1 VRVEK
6 TKHSF
11 VHSSS
16 VGVAEDRRRID
27 RRGMVPPVVSRRRDR
42 VGDGTRRR
50 RNATTTL
57 RKLQMVMT
65 PLLFAVF
72 APCVVGAVADDAG
85 RTQAYPRVLQGAFKG
100 SWWLDAASV
109 EGADRLTEGGW
120 ARGEC
125 SLRLR
130 TSFDDDSRVQSVI
143 GEVTLREGAYI
154 SKDDAHVTMEG
165 VYTEATGG
173 LYLTGESK
181 LRKRFESATNKT
193 LDTSSSWAAESSY
206 RQSLR
211 AIALDL
217 VDRTG
222 VDSGGDQNRFRARD
236 SYSRD
241 DAVKRAGKSARA
253 KFIGDHDAGE
263 YPVGCQFKMHAYVGP
278 GNHSSDEIPRIPTVE
293 DGPHGD
299 ILERQLEDM
308 SPLEFADMPKLVTLV
323 GKLVSENCGITV
335 HFDLTSQPLETW
347 YTKTRLYAYMMMCA
361 ALAQA
366 YVLVKQIEH
375 SSTQSTLMR
384 VSLLSVGTRAVIDS
398 YYCLSHLTAGILVDD
413 LFMPLS
419 AVALC
424 YFVLFSVL
432 EMRILVAA
440 WRARRPQIQGWLE
453 LRVDL
458 SAVYSRFYAGF
469 IAGMFMMYWLADNF
483 IIFILL
489 MNSYWIPQ
497 IIRTAYHNHRH
508 VYKPWY
514 VVTTSYARLI
524 GPMYVLACPT
534 NFMRIKPNYF
544 EACLLILWTT
554 AQTAMMLAQ
563 HYINPRYGLPDG
575 IFPEIYDYHRKVPD
589 EVLTQCGFT
598 DQSEAPPEERDIEM
612 GDLSSGPDCV
622 ICMNSVDVHAVNE
635 RMVTP
640 CNHFFHTKCLTKWID
655 IKQEC
660 PTCRRHLPPM

>member
-1 VRVEK
+1 
-6 TKHSF
+6 
-11 VHSSS
+11 
-16 VGVAEDRRRID
+16 
-27 RRGMVPPVVSRRRDR
+27 MPPPPLLASSRRRDCVVG
-42 VGDGTRRR
+42 VGDGARRR
-50 RNATTTL
+50 RNETTL
-57 RKLQMVMT
+57 RKLQKMT
-65 PLLFAVF
+65 TTLMFALFTTMTRVVVAVT
-72 APCVVGAVADDAG
+72 DDAD
-85 RTQAYPRVLQGAFKG
+85 RTQVYPRIVQGAFKG
-100 SWWLDAASV
+100 SWWFDAASV
-109 EGADRLTEGGW
+109 RADRLTEGGW
-120 ARGEC
+120 TRGEC
-125 SLRLR
+125 SLQLR
-130 TSFDDDSRVQSVI
+130 TSFDDDARVQSVI

-154 SKDDAHVTMEG
+154 SNDDAHVTMEG

-181 LRKRFESATNKT
+181 LRKRFESATNET
-193 LDTSSSWAAESSY
+193 LDTSSSWAAASSY

-217 VDRTG
+217 VERAGTDLER
-222 VDSGGDQNRFRARD
+222 DQSRFRARD

-253 KFIGDHDAGE
+253 RFIGDHDAGE
-263 YPVGCQFKMHAYVGP
+263 YPVGCQFKLHAYVSP
-278 GNHSSDEIPRIPTVE
+278 GNHSSDEIPTDE
-293 DGPHGD
+293 DGLHGD

-308 SPLEFADMPKLVTLV
+308 SPLEFADMPKTVALV
-323 GKLVSENCGITV
+323 GQLVSENCGITV

-347 YTKTRLYAYMMMCA
+347 YKKTRLYAYMMMCA

-384 VSLLSVGTRAVIDS
+384 VSLLSVGMRAVIDS

-469 IAGMFMMYWLADNF
+469 IAGMFMMYWLSDNS

-554 AQTAMMLAQ
+554 AQAAMMLAQ

-575 IFPEIYDYHRKVPD
+575 IFPEIYDYHRKVSD

-598 DQSEAPPEERDIEM
+598 DQSDTPSEEERDIEM